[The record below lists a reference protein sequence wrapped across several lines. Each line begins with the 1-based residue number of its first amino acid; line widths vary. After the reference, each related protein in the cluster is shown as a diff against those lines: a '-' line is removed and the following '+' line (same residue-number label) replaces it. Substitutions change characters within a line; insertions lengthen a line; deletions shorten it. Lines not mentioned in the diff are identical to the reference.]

1 MKVKII
7 SATNE
12 YDVTDRVNDFI
23 TNHQVLDLQFR
34 VNGESQVRTVY
45 SVMIIYE
52 E

>member
-1 MKVKII
+1 MKVTII
-7 SATNE
+7 SDTDE
-12 YDVTDRVNDFI
+12 FEVTHRVNDFI

-45 SVMIIYE
+45 SVMIVYE